1 MKIFKPVTAGILALV
16 LTFTV
21 VAPVLAVT
29 HTVTAGESLY
39 QLSRKYGTSVAEIKD
54 DNKIKGDTIFPG
66 QQVVVGEDSYK
77 VKKGD
82 TLTEIARQTGTTVSQ
97 LKQANN
103 LSGNTIR
110 VGQLLRISHAKIANL
125 SSNTPSRSSSKY
137 TQDDLYWLSRAIYGE
152 ARGESYTGQVAVAAV
167 ILNRVQ
173 HKAFPDTIKEVIFQP
188 LAFTCVADKQIYMEP
203 NSTAVKAARAAL
215 EGADPSGGALYYW
228 NPVKATSKWIWSRP
242 IIKTIGNHVFAK

>member
-1 MKIFKPVTAGILALV
+1 MRIIKPFTAAILALV
-16 LTFTV
+16 LTLTV
-21 VAPVLAVT
+21 VAPVLAIT

-39 QLSRKYGTSVAEIKD
+39 KLSQKYGTTITEIRN
-54 DNKIKGDTIFPG
+54 DNNLQGNTIFPG
-66 QQVVVGEDSYK
+66 QQLEVGEDSYK

-82 TLTEIARQTGTTVSQ
+82 TLAAIAQQTGSTVQQ

-103 LSGNTIR
+103 LSSNTIKI
-110 VGQLLRISHAKIANL
+110 GQVL
-125 SSNTPSRSSSKY
+125 SVPHTNTLARSSKTPSRSSSKY
-137 TQDDLYWLSRAIYGE
+137 TQDDIYWLSRAIYGE

-173 HKAFPDTIKEVIFQP
+173 HKDFPDTVKGVIFQP
-188 LAFTCVADKQIYMEP
+188 LAFTAVADKQIYLEP

-228 NPVKATSKWIWSRP
+228 NPIKATSKWIWSRP